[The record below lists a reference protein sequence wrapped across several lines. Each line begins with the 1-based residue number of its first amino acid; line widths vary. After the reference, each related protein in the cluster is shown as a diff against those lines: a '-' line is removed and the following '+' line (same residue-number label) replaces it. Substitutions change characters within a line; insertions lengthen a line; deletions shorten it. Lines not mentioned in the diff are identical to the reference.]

1 MQQLGATDAVGAG
14 AQRGVCGLGRR
25 VAHAGARLLEP
36 PWVRGWY
43 QNVRLLEAVILGVE
57 RPLRGAASRT
67 TAGGD
72 DPRSKRA
79 LCLLAMDDRRGY
91 LS

>member
-1 MQQLGATDAVGAG
+1 MRVIITYIKGTPTWQACAGSGGAAVGIA
-14 AQRGVCGLGRR
+14 
-25 VAHAGARLLEP
+25 
-36 PWVRGWY
+36 
-43 QNVRLLEAVILGVE
+43 E